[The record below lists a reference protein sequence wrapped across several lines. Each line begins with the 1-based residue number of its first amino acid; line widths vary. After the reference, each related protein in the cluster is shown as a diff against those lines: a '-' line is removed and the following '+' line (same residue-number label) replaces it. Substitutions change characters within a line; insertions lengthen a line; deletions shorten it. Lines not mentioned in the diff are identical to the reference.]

1 MPQTTKTSWARIMA
15 PLSGG
20 KGDNAVLFA
29 AAELARPFEAEVSG
43 VYAPADVA
51 DLMPWMGEGFMG
63 GVQITAV
70 ESLKEAASVGEANA
84 RGALEACAA
93 PNKSF
98 TTLDSPVW
106 ATLAVESRLSDVVVF
121 DDEAARGKGPLA
133 EAFQQLVAN
142 EQRPTVV
149 ARPGLKADGVMAVA
163 WDGGKEA
170 TRATRTAMPLLEKA
184 SRVVIIGATEASSR
198 EFDPHRLKDFL
209 GARGVEAEVHLIR
222 DTGDAAGL
230 ILGAAR
236 SLGASLLVSGAFGHA
251 RLREFIFGGTTRSL
265 LQADSP
271 SLFLSH

>member
-1 MPQTTKTSWARIMA
+1 MTQSGKASWARIMA

-20 KGDNAVLFA
+20 KGDAGVLAA
-29 AAELARPFEAEVSG
+29 AAELARPFGAEVSG

-70 ESLKEAASVGEANA
+70 ESLKEASAQGEKIA
-84 RGALEACAA
+84 RAALDGCACGR
-93 PNKSF
+93 KSF
-98 TTLDSPVW
+98 VTLESPVW
-106 ATLAVESRLSDVVVF
+106 AALAVESRLSDVVVF
-121 DDEAARGKGPLA
+121 DNEAARGRGPLA

-149 ARPGLKADGVMAVA
+149 ARPGLNAEGVVTIA

-170 TRATRTAMPLLEKA
+170 TRAARTALPLLEKA
-184 SRVVIIGATEASSR
+184 SRVVILGAPAASAR
-198 EFDPHRLKDFL
+198 EFDPARLRGFL
-209 GARGVEAEVHLIR
+209 EDRGVAAEVEVLKE
-222 DTGDAAGL
+222 TGDAASL
-230 ILGAAR
+230 LLKASRAVGAT
-236 SLGASLLVSGAFGHA
+236 LLVSGAFGHP

>member
-1 MPQTTKTSWARIMA
+1 MA

-20 KGDNAVLFA
+20 KGDPAVLAA

-70 ESLKEAASVGEANA
+70 ESLKEAANVGEANA
-84 RGALEACAA
+84 RGALEACGA
-93 PNKSF
+93 PNSSF
-98 TTLDSPVW
+98 TTLESPVW

-121 DDEAARGKGPLA
+121 NDEAARGKGPLA

-149 ARPGLKADGVMAVA
+149 ARPGLKADGLMAVA

-184 SRVVIIGATEASSR
+184 SRVVILGAPSASSR
-198 EFDPHRLKDFL
+198 DFDPHRLQDFL
-209 GARGVEAEVHLIR
+209 GARGVEADVELIKGS
-222 DTGDAAGL
+222 GDAAGL
-230 ILGAAR
+230 LLGAAR

>member
-1 MPQTTKTSWARIMA
+1 MPGTTKASWARIMA

-20 KGDNAVLFA
+20 KGDPAVLAA
-29 AAELARPFEAEVSG
+29 AAELARPFGAEVSG

-70 ESLKEAASVGEANA
+70 ESLKEAASVGETNA
-84 RGALEACAA
+84 RGALAACGAEA
-93 PNKSF
+93 KSF
-98 TTLDSPVW
+98 TNLDSPVW
-106 ATLAVESRLSDVVVF
+106 ASLAVESRLSDVVVF

-149 ARPGLKADGVMAVA
+149 ARAGLKSDGVIAVA

-184 SRVVIIGATEASSR
+184 SRVVILGATAASSR
-198 EFDPHRLKDFL
+198 DFEPQRLQEFLA
-209 GARGVEAEVHLIR
+209 ARGVQADVEVVKE
-222 DTGDAAGL
+222 TGDAAAL
-230 ILGAAR
+230 LLGAAR

>member
-1 MPQTTKTSWARIMA
+1 MAQSSKTSWARIMA

-20 KGDNAVLFA
+20 KADAAVLA
-29 AAELARPFEAEVSG
+29 VAAELARPFGAEVSG

-70 ESLKEAASVGEANA
+70 ESLKEAASQGEKNA
-84 RGALEACAA
+84 HAALDACPAA
-93 PNKSF
+93 RKSLL
-98 TTLDSPVW
+98 TLESPVW
-106 ATLAVESRLSDVVVF
+106 ASLAVESRLSDVVVF
-121 DDEAARGKGPLA
+121 DQEAARGRGPLA

-149 ARPGLKADGVMAVA
+149 ARPGLSADGVMAVA

-170 TRATRTAMPLLEKA
+170 TRAARTALPLLEKA
-184 SRVVIIGATEASSR
+184 SKVVILGAPAASTR
-198 EFDPHRLKDFL
+198 EFDPQRLAEFL
-209 GARGVEAEVHLIR
+209 DARGVEAEVMVLEG
-222 DTGDAAGL
+222 TGDAASL
-230 ILGAAR
+230 LLHGARAA
-236 SLGASLLVSGAFGHA
+236 GACLLVSGAYGHP

-265 LQADSP
+265 LGAEQP

>member
-1 MPQTTKTSWARIMA
+1 MSGTTKASWARIMA

-20 KGDNAVLFA
+20 KGDAAVLTA
-29 AAELARPFEAEVSG
+29 AAELARPFGAEVSG

-84 RGALEACAA
+84 RGALAACAA
-93 PNKSF
+93 SAKTF
-98 TTLDSPVW
+98 TNLDSPVW
-106 ATLAVESRLSDVVVF
+106 AALAVESRLSDVVVF

-149 ARPGLKADGVMAVA
+149 ARAGLKADGVMAVA

-184 SRVVIIGATEASSR
+184 SRVVILGATAASSR

-209 GARGVEAEVHLIR
+209 GARGIGADVEIVK
-222 DTGDAAGL
+222 DTGDAAAL
-230 ILGAAR
+230 LLGAAR